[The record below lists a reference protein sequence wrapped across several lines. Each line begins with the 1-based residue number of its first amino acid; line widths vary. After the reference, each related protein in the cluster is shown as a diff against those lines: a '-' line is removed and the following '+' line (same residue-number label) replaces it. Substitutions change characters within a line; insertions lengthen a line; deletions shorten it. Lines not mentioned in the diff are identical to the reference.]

1 MSTAAVASFG
11 ALLKVGDGGSPEN
24 FTTIAELLTIS
35 GPKMQADEADVT
47 SFSSTGGWHERIA
60 TLLDGGE
67 ITCTAN
73 WIPQDA
79 TQDYTAGIL
88 HRFVSKVKQNYRIV
102 FNDVGATTW
111 TFPAWVFKVDTNLPL
126 DKQMQF
132 GFTLRITGQPTLA

>member
-1 MSTAAVASFG
+1 MATSAVSSFG
-11 ALLKVGDGGSPEN
+11 SLLKVGDGGSPEN
-24 FTTIAELLTIS
+24 FTTIAELLTMS
-35 GPKMQADEADVT
+35 GPKMSADEAEVT
-47 SFSSTGGWHERIA
+47 NFSSTGGWKERIP

-88 HRFVSKVKQNYRIV
+88 HRFVNKTKQNYKLV
-102 FNDVGATTW
+102 FNDAGATTW
-111 TFPAWVFKVDTNLPL
+111 TFSGYVLKTDTNLPL

-132 GFTLRITGQPTLA
+132 GFTLKITGQPTLA